1 MNTQPQ
7 PRLGRRLKIV
17 LAVSLALNLLFV
29 GLIAGAAFRFGG
41 KGGSHGPNLQSYGA
55 PYMRALPREQRKMM
69 SETLRAEGLMPSR
82 AERRRFYQDVLEAL
96 RAETFDPA
104 SVEAAMINQRDVV
117 SGVQTAAQNA
127 WLKVVSDMSPAERLV
142 YADALEERLERGP
155 RRRKNDKERN

>member
-1 MNTQPQ
+1 
-7 PRLGRRLKIV
+7 
-17 LAVSLALNLLFV
+17 
-29 GLIAGAAFRFGG
+29 
-41 KGGSHGPNLQSYGA
+41 
-55 PYMRALPREQRKMM
+55 MRALPREQRKMM

-82 AERRRFYQDVLEAL
+82 AERRKFYQDVLEAL
-96 RAETFDPA
+96 RAETFDPT

-127 WLKVVSDMSPAERLV
+127 WLKVVSDMSPADRLV